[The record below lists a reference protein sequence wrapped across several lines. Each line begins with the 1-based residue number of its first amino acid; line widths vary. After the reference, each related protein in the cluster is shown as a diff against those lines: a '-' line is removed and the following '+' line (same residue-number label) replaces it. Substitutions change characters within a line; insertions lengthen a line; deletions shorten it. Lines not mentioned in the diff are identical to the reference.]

1 VSSCTTGT
9 VPHGPCIQET
19 TNDGSSW
26 GNLTND
32 PGADQI
38 YMDVASNT
46 LFALGRD
53 NNISYTTNDSSWT
66 ELSLDICDSED
77 TILPDLIAVTSG
89 MLMALNHNGGDPG
102 YPYYFR
108 WNVLDPV
115 WNEDLRESL
124 RFAELTVLLNGRFER
139 KPMDNAVRGR
149 LSGRWARPLRL

>member
-32 PGADQI
+32 PGAYQI

-102 YPYYFR
+102 YPYYFDGTC
-108 WNVLDPV
+108 WTQFGTKTFG
-115 WNEDLRESL
+115 SL
-124 RFAELTVLLNGRFER
+124 SASPNSPYFSTV
-139 KPMDNAVRGR
+139 DS
-149 LSGRWARPLRL
+149 SGNPWIMQCVAD